1 MILREDPLWMS
12 ISFPDG
18 RTIITSD
25 LAYMSF
31 GQLLELEAIEV
42 EPIGEHRYIVKESTT

>member
-1 MILREDPLWMS
+1 MKLREDPMWWS
-12 ISFPDG
+12 IRFPDG

-31 GQLLELEAIEV
+31 GQLIELEGIEV
-42 EPIGEHRYIVKESTT
+42 EPIGEHRYIVKESAK